1 MKPVVRAKRA
11 EPREQS
17 DVRIEAVKKLRALR
31 RRMNLRITQAEI
43 RRALTRG
50 QV

>member
-1 MKPVVRAKRA
+1 MTGNRATRA
-11 EPREQS
+11 EARRQNHA
-17 DVRIEAVKKLRALR
+17 RAEAVRKLRALR
-31 RRMNLRITQAEI
+31 RKMNLRITQAEI

>member
-1 MKPVVRAKRA
+1 MTGNRATRA
-11 EPREQS
+11 EARRQNQA
-17 DVRIEAVKKLRALR
+17 RAEAVRKLRALR
-31 RRMNLRITQAEI
+31 RKMNLRITQAEI